1 MSEAHGMGDQWTE
14 RHIRRWDL
22 YFAMVWVITTLFI
35 LLVSSP
41 GLRARLITAGLFAL
55 TVPWYV
61 WVGRPVLLVEGADVR
76 RAVLYTA
83 GMVGLF
89 LPLTVVVGE
98 TQMATFAIAPQCFML
113 LRRAWAVAA
122 MLVINGLPVA
132 LWGLVARPLAAEW
145 VPQALFSVV
154 AIAFSVVL
162 GTWVTHIAEQ
172 SAERARLIEELAT
185 SRDEIARLST
195 AHGAMTERDRLSR
208 EIHDTLAQG
217 FTSLLMLVQALEAD
231 LERDP
236 VRARDH
242 LALMAATA
250 RENLA
255 EARALVAG
263 GGPAGLDGSSLP
275 DALRR
280 VAARHS
286 AESGAPASVEVG
298 GAPRALPAA
307 AEVVALR
314 ACQEALANVRQHAG
328 PGAPVTITLEYGAD
342 AVRLRV
348 HDRGRGFEAA
358 PEVADGGRG
367 YGLAGIRARATEI
380 GGTARISAVPGG
392 GTEVSVLL
400 PVLPG
405 PEAGPARSEA
415 EWERAWERARE
426 GAER

>member
-1 MSEAHGMGDQWTE
+1 VDDQWADE
-14 RHIRRWDL
+14 YARRWDP
-22 YFAMVWVITTLFI
+22 YFAVVWTVTTLFI
-35 LLVSSP
+35 FVASSP
-41 GLRARLITAGLFAL
+41 GLRARLITAALFAA
-55 TVPWYV
+55 TVPWYLL
-61 WVGRPVLLVEGADVR
+61 VGRPALLTAGADR
-76 RAVLYTA
+76 PRAVVYTV

-89 LPLTVVVGE
+89 LPLSLVVGE
-98 TQMATFAIAPQCFML
+98 CQLATFALAPQCFML
-113 LRRAWAVAA
+113 LRQRWAVVA
-122 MLVINGLPVA
+122 MLTINVLPVA
-132 LWGLVARPLAAEW
+132 GWTLLTRPSLRDLL
-145 VPQALFSVV
+145 PDALFAVV
-154 AIAFSVVL
+154 ALAFSVVF
-162 GTWVTHIAEQ
+162 GTWVTRIIEQ
-172 SAERARLIEELAT
+172 SMERALLIEELAT
-185 SRDEIARLST
+185 SRDEIARLSA
-195 AHGAMTERDRLSR
+195 AHGAMTERERLSR

-286 AESGAPASVEVG
+286 AESGAPAGVEVRG
-298 GAPRALPAA
+298 TPRALTAA
-307 AEVVALR
+307 AEVVTLR

-328 PGAPVTITLEYGAD
+328 PDAPVTITLEYGAD
-342 AVRLRV
+342 AVWLRV
-348 HDRGRGFEAA
+348 HDRGRGLADA
-358 PEVADGGRG
+358 PEEADGGRG

-380 GGTARISAVPGG
+380 GGTARIGAVPGG

-400 PVLPG
+400 PAPPA
-405 PEAGPARSEA
+405 PEAGPARGEA

>member
-1 MSEAHGMGDQWTE
+1 MSDAFVVGDQWAE
-14 RHIRRWDL
+14 RYFRRWDL
-22 YFAMVWVITTLFI
+22 YFAMVWAITTLFI
-35 LLVSSP
+35 LVVSSP
-41 GLRARLITAGLFAL
+41 GLRARLITAALFAL

-61 WVGRPVLLVEGADVR
+61 WVGRPAVLAAEAGVR
-76 RAVLYTA
+76 RAVVYTA

-89 LPLTVVVGE
+89 LPLSVVVGE

-113 LRRAWAVAA
+113 LRRTWAVAA
-122 MLVINGLPVA
+122 MVTVNGLPVA
-132 LWGLVARPLAAEW
+132 LWGLVARPPAEEW

-154 AIAFSVVL
+154 ALAFSVVL

-172 SAERARLIEELAT
+172 SAEQARLIRELAD
-185 SRDEIARLST
+185 SRDEIARLS
-195 AHGAMTERDRLSR
+195 AEHGAMTERDRLSR

-231 LERDP
+231 LDRDP

-280 VAARHS
+280 LAARHG
-286 AESGAPASVEVG
+286 AQSGAAADVEVG
-298 GAPRALPAA
+298 GVPRALPAA
-307 AEVVALR
+307 VEVVALR

-328 PGAPVTITLEYGAD
+328 SDASVTISLEYGAD
-342 AVRLRV
+342 SLRLSVR
-348 HDRGRGFEAA
+348 DRGRGFT
-358 PEVADGGRG
+358 VTGDGGDGTRG

-380 GGTARISAVPGG
+380 GGTARINGGPGA
-392 GTEVSVLL
+392 GTEISLFL
-400 PVLPG
+400 PAL
-405 PEAGPARSEA
+405 PARRRED
-415 EWERAWERARE
+415 ERMWEREQE
-426 GAER
+426 GAES